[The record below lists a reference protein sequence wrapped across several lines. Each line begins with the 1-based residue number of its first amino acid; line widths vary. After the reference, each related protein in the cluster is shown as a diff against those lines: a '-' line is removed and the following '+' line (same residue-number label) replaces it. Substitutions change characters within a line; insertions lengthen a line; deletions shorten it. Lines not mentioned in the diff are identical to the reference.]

1 MRGHI
6 GAYTVQEETTL
17 KGHKDIFLLRRL
29 GRYIKPH
36 SGLLWIAALFL
47 GVSLVLDLI
56 RPLILK
62 YVIDTALPSKEIGAV
77 LEMAGA
83 YFGTICIGIISMFT
97 YNYTLERFGQ
107 SVIYEIRQPP
117 LRRLYRGLRPI
128 LASCLLV
135 TW

>member
-83 YFGTICIGIISMFT
+83 YFGIPPGTMPFAITRSSEPGRRRISCGPMPFEANSPT
-97 YNYTLERFGQ
+97 
-107 SVIYEIRQPP
+107 
-117 LRRLYRGLRPI
+117 RL
-128 LASCLLV
+128 
-135 TW
+135 